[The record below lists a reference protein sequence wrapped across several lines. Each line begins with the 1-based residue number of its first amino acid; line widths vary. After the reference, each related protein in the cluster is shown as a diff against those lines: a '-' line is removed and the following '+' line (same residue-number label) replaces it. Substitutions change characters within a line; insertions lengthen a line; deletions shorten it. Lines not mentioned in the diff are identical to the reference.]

1 MSKALVGSRTIW
13 RSLLL
18 LGVLFVTV
26 LSMAAGCER
35 RAGIASSSY
44 AAISGHP
51 RLFFTAEDIPGLR
64 AQALG
69 THESIWQPIRAF
81 VDKQLGTLPPT
92 ESSSE
97 MGLRYFRNAG
107 NGLMAMAFACVI
119 ADDDRYCDLA
129 KTYLLT
135 YAGWD
140 EWSER
145 NQRDLSLAHMLF
157 GNALAYDWL
166 FDRLTPEE
174 QDIVRQNLARRA
186 QQMYEASTQPNEFG
200 WRNWWHR
207 SYLQNHYWV
216 NNSALGMAGLALIN
230 DGFLLGTC
238 SVYPAGNTVVNV
250 RAWSSTTSEVVGT
263 LAVGQRAE
271 AVGQMEGDDGYLWW
285 HLADGGW
292 VRADVVRG
300 EEGCQA
306 GSLNPQAWID
316 QARDRLTVGQAFLE
330 GIADGSWHEG
340 FNYQGYLLS
349 MSLPFWTA
357 LRQLT
362 GVDLIPHTY
371 LRNYAY
377 WWLYNLLP
385 DDEGVLMSFGNL
397 DAGWVNNRQ
406 PYGVLRFIA
415 QEYDS
420 GLAEWLT
427 RQIISAQ
434 GRDSNVYTAPWYVFE
449 YLYYD
454 PTVVPQPPAD
464 LPGSRVFPDLSGV
477 IWRTGWGADDL
488 IFGLKAGAHGG
499 RFAFDTFVRERIP
512 WETPCRETHCQLN
525 VGHDHEDTNT
535 FYVYQGGW
543 LVLEN
548 AEVGRQETAY
558 HNTLLIDGQGQYE
571 PPSDRSWR
579 YPADFAGSDGFL
591 EATASSPH
599 FDFLAAD
606 ATRRYKQVKRLK
618 DVTRYVLFIRPDYLV
633 MFDRI
638 EADDPHQVEWV
649 AHFEAPPIVEDTWI
663 RGGSQGDY
671 LLGIGFAAPYPFA
684 ISTGNDELPYV
695 RVSPESPADSV
706 LFASVLYPTDRQ
718 GWDARPTFTLVDQT
732 PEGVLLR
739 LQPRD
744 GDRRMYDVLLV
755 FDKPASPVEI
765 GPYRFDGRIAV
776 IAWGAGNALEEMFI
790 YGGTFLEDTS
800 GGGQTLIGGLD
811 ASAPFEAI
819 VSGGAVLASGEL
831 SGDVTLFAPA
841 AEQVTLNGQPRTFTR
856 QGHTIVF

>member
-1 MSKALVGSRTIW
+1 
-13 RSLLL
+13 LLL
-18 LGVLFVTV
+18 LGVLLVAV
-26 LSMAAGCER
+26 LGMMAGCER
-35 RAGIASSSY
+35 RAGVASSSY

-51 RLFFTAEDIPGLR
+51 RLFFTAADIPRLR

-362 GVDLIPHTY
+362 DVDLIPHTY

-427 RQIISAQ
+427 RQIVSAQ

-543 LVLEN
+543 LALEN

-618 DVTRYVLFIRPDYLV
+618 DVTRYALFIRPDYLV

-744 GDRRMYDVLLV
+744 GDRRMYDVLLA

-776 IAWGAGNALEEMFI
+776 IAWGADNALEEMFI

-819 VSGGAVLASGEL
+819 FSGGAVLASGEL

>member
-1 MSKALVGSRTIW
+1 M
-13 RSLLL
+13 
-18 LGVLFVTV
+18 
-26 LSMAAGCER
+26 
-35 RAGIASSSY
+35 
-44 AAISGHP
+44 
-51 RLFFTAEDIPGLR
+51 
-64 AQALG
+64 
-69 THESIWQPIRAF
+69 
-81 VDKQLGTLPPT
+81 
-92 ESSSE
+92 
-97 MGLRYFRNAG
+97 
-107 NGLMAMAFACVI
+107 
-119 ADDDRYCDLA
+119 
-129 KTYLLT
+129 
-135 YAGWD
+135 
-140 EWSER
+140 
-145 NQRDLSLAHMLF
+145 
-157 GNALAYDWL
+157 
-166 FDRLTPEE
+166 
-174 QDIVRQNLARRA
+174 
-186 QQMYEASTQPNEFG
+186 
-200 WRNWWHR
+200 
-207 SYLQNHYWV
+207 
-216 NNSALGMAGLALIN
+216 
-230 DGFLLGTC
+230 
-238 SVYPAGNTVVNV
+238 
-250 RAWSSTTSEVVGT
+250 
-263 LAVGQRAE
+263 
-271 AVGQMEGDDGYLWW
+271 
-285 HLADGGW
+285 
-292 VRADVVRG
+292 
-300 EEGCQA
+300 
-306 GSLNPQAWID
+306 
-316 QARDRLTVGQAFLE
+316 
-330 GIADGSWHEG
+330 
-340 FNYQGYLLS
+340 
-349 MSLPFWTA
+349 
-357 LRQLT
+357 
-362 GVDLIPHTY
+362 
-371 LRNYAY
+371 
-377 WWLYNLLP
+377 
-385 DDEGVLMSFGNL
+385 
-397 DAGWVNNRQ
+397 
-406 PYGVLRFIA
+406 
-415 QEYDS
+415 
-420 GLAEWLT
+420 
-427 RQIISAQ
+427 
-434 GRDSNVYTAPWYVFE
+434 
-449 YLYYD
+449 
-454 PTVVPQPPAD
+454 
-464 LPGSRVFPDLSGV
+464 
-477 IWRTGWGADDL
+477 
-488 IFGLKAGAHGG
+488 
-499 RFAFDTFVRERIP
+499 
-512 WETPCRETHCQLN
+512 
-525 VGHDHEDTNT
+525 
-535 FYVYQGGW
+535 
-543 LVLEN
+543 
-548 AEVGRQETAY
+548 GRQETAY

-776 IAWGAGNALEEMFI
+776 IAWGADNALEEMFI

-819 VSGGAVLASGEL
+819 FSGGAVLASGEL